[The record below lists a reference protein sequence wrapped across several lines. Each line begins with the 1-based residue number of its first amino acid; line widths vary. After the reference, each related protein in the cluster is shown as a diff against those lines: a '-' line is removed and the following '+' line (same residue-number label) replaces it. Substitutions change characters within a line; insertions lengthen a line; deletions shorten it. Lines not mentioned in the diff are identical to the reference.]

1 MKPQVYTISFHNLV
15 ISFGK
20 VRVLREHKE
29 LLKVFMVPPIELT
42 RWMLCVLLGKQDL
55 FSWFHTC
62 IRLIFPWCRHWRQI
76 GIFAE
81 GDAPSVTS
89 VWQIVSWTGCWIS
102 LSHRWARALKFSVVF
117 SNKDNRRRCQDFQ
130 FSKWQNHRW
139 ISFFHFQLSKFLG
152 NKFQDLHFFWKNCQ
166 NYREKMS
173 KFALFWEKSIIIGN
187 FWVKISPNL

>member
-42 RWMLCVLLGKQDL
+42 KWMLWVLIGKQDL

-62 IRLIFPWCRHWRQI
+62 IRLIFPWSRHWRQI

-102 LSHRWARALKFSVVF
+102 LSHRWAWDLKCSVVF
-117 SNKDNRRRCQDFQ
+117 GNKDNRRRCQDFQ

-139 ISFFHFQLSKFLG
+139 ISFFIFSCPNFWRKNF
-152 NKFQDLHFFWKNCQ
+152 KICTFFEKIVKIIEKNCQ
-166 NYREKMS
+166 NL
-173 KFALFWEKSIIIGN
+173 LFFGKKVS
-187 FWVKISPNL
+187 